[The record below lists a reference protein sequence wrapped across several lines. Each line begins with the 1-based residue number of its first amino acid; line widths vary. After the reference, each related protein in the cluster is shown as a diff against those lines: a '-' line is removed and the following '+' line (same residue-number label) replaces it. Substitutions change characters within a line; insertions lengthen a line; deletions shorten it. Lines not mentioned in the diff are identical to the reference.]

1 MFASSM
7 FVVITQNVFV
17 YFEMGQNILDYGNFS
32 LHLFVLWRSC
42 TANMYRYHTVIASCL
57 V

>member
-1 MFASSM
+1 MLASSM

-32 LHLFVLWRSC
+32 LHLLVLWCSC
-42 TANMYRYHTVIASCL
+42 TGIIQLLQVAYRIRPN
-57 V
+57 